1 MRRNVLFI
9 VAYQNEHGAVRFGM
23 AYVNIHVRYRIE
35 LSAQWS
41 GVDVSQFQWLYI
53 CVCVYFALS
62 LSLTLL
68 LEKRCEVNK
77 PAKKM
82 IRKIDL
88 SMLMLHRS
96 QLL

>member
-9 VAYQNEHGAVRFGM
+9 VAYQNEHEAVRFGM

-77 PAKKM
+77 PAKK
-82 IRKIDL
+82 
-88 SMLMLHRS
+88 
-96 QLL
+96 